1 MRRMRSG
8 PGSRLRGLAVG
19 LVFLLA
25 VGNGAGARAAVM
37 PAQGPAK
44 QTFNVY
50 EFLVLGSHVLGQMKV
65 EATVYP
71 FLGPDKTIQ
80 DVEKARAALIDAYRK
95 AGYGTVLVDI
105 PEQSVDQGVVRL
117 KVTEGNIDN

>member
-1 MRRMRSG
+1 MRPDPR
-8 PGSRLRGLAVG
+8 SRLRGLAVG
-19 LVFLLA
+19 FGVLLA
-25 VGNGAGARAAVM
+25 VGSGVGTQAAM
-37 PAQGPAK
+37 TTPPSSAP

-71 FLGPDKTIQ
+71 FLGPGKTIK
-80 DVEKARAALIDAYRK
+80 DVEQARAALIAAYRK

-105 PEQSVDQGVVRL
+105 PEQAVDQGVVRL
-117 KVTEGNIDN
+117 KVTEGY